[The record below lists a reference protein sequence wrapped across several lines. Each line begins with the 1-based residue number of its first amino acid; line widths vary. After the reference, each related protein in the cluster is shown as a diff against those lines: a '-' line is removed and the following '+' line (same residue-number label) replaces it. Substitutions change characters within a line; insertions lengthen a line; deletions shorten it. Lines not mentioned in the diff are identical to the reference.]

1 MVEIVKM
8 NAIRLITT
16 EGCEGCAIA
25 ERLIKKAISVAKV
38 KIYLEVI
45 DCLDPYYYDF
55 IKQNNITDYPT
66 TLYIVNGKV
75 IDKTIGTMTLER
87 FEQKI
92 NKIFN

>member
-1 MVEIVKM
+1 M
-8 NAIRLITT
+8 
-16 EGCEGCAIA
+16 
-25 ERLIKKAISVAKV
+25 ISTRSDAT
-38 KIYLEVI
+38 II
-45 DCLDPYYYDF
+45 DAFLYYYDF
-55 IKQNNITDYPT
+55 IKQNKITDYPT

>member
-1 MVEIVKM
+1 MDNV
-8 NAIRLITT
+8 IRLITT

-25 ERLIKKAISVAKV
+25 ERLIEKAISVAEV
-38 KIYLEVI
+38 EIHLEVI

-66 TLYIVNGKV
+66 ALYIVNDKV
-75 IDKTIGTMTLER
+75 IDKTIGTMTLKR

>member
-1 MVEIVKM
+1 MDNV
-8 NAIRLITT
+8 IRLITT

-25 ERLIKKAISVAKV
+25 ERLIEKAISVAEV
-38 KIYLEVI
+38 EIHLEVI

-55 IKQNNITDYPT
+55 IRQN
-66 TLYIVNGKV
+66 YIVNDKI
-75 IDKTIGTMTLER
+75 IDKTIGTMTLKR

>member
-1 MVEIVKM
+1 MDNV
-8 NAIRLITT
+8 IRLITT

-25 ERLIKKAISVAKV
+25 ERLIEKAISIAEVE
-38 KIYLEVI
+38 IHLEVI

-55 IKQNNITDYPT
+55 IRQNNITDYPT
-66 TLYIVNGKV
+66 
-75 IDKTIGTMTLER
+75 MTLKR

>member
-1 MVEIVKM
+1 MF
-8 NAIRLITT
+8 
-16 EGCEGCAIA
+16 
-25 ERLIKKAISVAKV
+25 
-38 KIYLEVI
+38 I
-45 DCLDPYYYDF
+45 DSADLSLF

>member
-1 MVEIVKM
+1 M
-8 NAIRLITT
+8 NVIRLITT
-16 EGCEGCAIA
+16 EGCEGCVIA

>member
-1 MVEIVKM
+1 MD

-66 TLYIVNGKV
+66 TFYIVNDKV
-75 IDKTIGTMTLER
+75 IDKTIGTMTLKR

>member
-1 MVEIVKM
+1 MDNI
-8 NAIRLITT
+8 IRLITT

-25 ERLIKKAISVAKV
+25 ERLIEKAISVAEV
-38 KIYLEVI
+38 EIHLEVI

-66 TLYIVNGKV
+66 TLYIVNDKV
-75 IDKTIGTMTLER
+75 IDKTIGTMTLKR